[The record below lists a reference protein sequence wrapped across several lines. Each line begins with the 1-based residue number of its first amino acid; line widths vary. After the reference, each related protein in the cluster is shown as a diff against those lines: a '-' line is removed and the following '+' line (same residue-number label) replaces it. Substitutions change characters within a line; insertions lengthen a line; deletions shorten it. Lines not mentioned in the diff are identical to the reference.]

1 MIELLKLT
9 ALVHKGVHH
18 DPSIISARR
27 ILEMATC
34 EGAQAL
40 GLQDGIGCLAPGY
53 LADLFV
59 VNTNLPTAT
68 PVNDIMAT
76 MVYSCDQEN
85 VQTVIIDGKVIMDER
100 KILSVNEDE
109 IISKV
114 CKIAKRIIKEL

>member
-1 MIELLKLT
+1 M
-9 ALVHKGVHH
+9 
-18 DPSIISARR
+18 
-27 ILEMATC
+27 
-34 EGAQAL
+34 
-40 GLQDGIGCLAPGY
+40 
-53 LADLFV
+53 
-59 VNTNLPTAT
+59 NTNLPTAT